1 MACSIPDTLGTGC
14 RRTEMQ
20 RSRATRVTGHLP
32 LLVPTGRPSC
42 AWLTARTVTAPSR
55 LSPDCDL
62 KLALWKSLYVRL
74 LFLKRKKKQ
83 QHNKS
88 ASLFIPILVSVWR
101 SFRAGQL
108 AQAATVFWRT
118 PMMGEF
124 LSFPQS
130 PASTSSVREDSWAG
144 FWKATY
150 GSRWVEHSPKIKVFN
165 FKTGL

>member
-1 MACSIPDTLGTGC
+1 MAWSIPDTLGTGC

-74 LFLKRKKKQ
+74 LFLKRKKKKTWQ
-83 QHNKS
+83 ECFPLYSNSCECMEELPGRATRSGCYRLLKDTHDGR
-88 ASLFIPILVSVWR
+88 VSVLPSVPCINILCQGGLLSGLLKSHIWLKM
-101 SFRAGQL
+101 SRAFSQ
-108 AQAATVFWRT
+108 
-118 PMMGEF
+118 
-124 LSFPQS
+124 
-130 PASTSSVREDSWAG
+130 
-144 FWKATY
+144 
-150 GSRWVEHSPKIKVFN
+150 N
-165 FKTGL
+165 

>member
-74 LFLKRKKKQ
+74 LFLKRKKKK
-83 QHNKS
+83 NMTRVLP
-88 ASLFIPILVSVWR
+88 SLFQFLWVYGGASGQGNSLRLLPSSEGHPWWE
-101 SFRAGQL
+101 SFCPSLSPLHQHPLSG
-108 AQAATVFWRT
+108 RT
-118 PMMGEF
+118 PER
-124 LSFPQS
+124 
-130 PASTSSVREDSWAG
+130 ASEKPHMAQD
-144 FWKATY
+144 
-150 GSRWVEHSPKIKVFN
+150 E
-165 FKTGL
+165 